1 MEESNLIRRIIDVL
15 CEEKGIEKI
24 TLSYDWVIIFKKGDV
39 EKKIVNYKF
48 HLNPKRS
55 MELASDK
62 YSTYCLLK
70 YYGIPIIEHQVLFNE
85 EMMPNFAH
93 VNDEFRCLKNED
105 KVVIKANRGSS
116 QGRDVYVSSK
126 PEEKVQIVNQ
136 IFADENDAVCICPYK
151 DIEYEYRAIFLYGE
165 MIYMYKKQKP
175 FVIGNGKSTIGELIE
190 ENYQF
195 FTEPIQNLDLN
206 RVLEEGEKVTVG
218 WKHNVSNGAIPII
231 IDEKDAYYDTVKN
244 IAEKAGKA
252 LDLNYATVD
261 VVVTKEKEVLVMEV
275 NSNVC
280 IVKFCELMPNGF
292 EIGKEIFSKVIDK
305 MFEN

>member
-1 MEESNLIRRIIDVL
+1 MEESNLIRKIIDVL

-48 HLNPKRS
+48 HLNPKKS

-70 YYGIPIIEHQVLFNE
+70 HYGIPIIEHQVLFNE
-85 EMMPNFAH
+85 EMMPDFAY

-105 KVVIKANRGSS
+105 KVVIKVNRGSS
-116 QGRDVYVSSK
+116 QGRDVYVSNK
-126 PEEKVQIVNQ
+126 EEEKLQIVKQ
-136 IFADENDAVCICPYK
+136 LFDEENDAVCVCPYQE
-151 DIEYEYRAIFLYGE
+151 IEYEYRAIFLYGE

-175 FVIGNGKSTIGELIE
+175 FVIGNGKSTIGELIQ

-195 FTEPIQNLDLN
+195 FTEPIQDLDLN
-206 RVLEEGEKVTVG
+206 YVLKKGEKVTVG

-231 IDEKDAYYDTVKN
+231 IDENDAYYDTVKN

>member
-1 MEESNLIRRIIDVL
+1 MEESSLIRRIIDVL

-24 TLSYDWVIIFKKGDV
+24 TLSYNWVIIFKKGDI
-39 EKKIVNYKF
+39 ERKIVDYKF

-62 YSTYCLLK
+62 YSTYALLN

-85 EMMPNFAH
+85 EMMPDFADI
-93 VNDEFRCLKNED
+93 NDEFRCLQNED

-116 QGRDVYVSSK
+116 QGRDVYVSSQK
-126 PEEKVQIVNQ
+126 EEKLQIVKQ
-136 IFADENDAVCICPYK
+136 LFAEEHDAVCVCPYQ

-165 MIYMYKKQKP
+165 IIYIYKKQKP

-190 ENYQF
+190 ENFKF
-195 FTEPIQNLDLN
+195 FTEPIQDLDLN
-206 RVLEEGEKVTVG
+206 KIPQKGEKIMIG
-218 WKHNVSNGAIPII
+218 WKHNLSNGAIPII
-231 IDEKDAYYDTVKN
+231 IDENDTYYTTVKK

-261 VVVTKEKEVLVMEV
+261 VVVTKERQVLVMEV

-280 IVKFCELMPNGF
+280 IVKFCEIMPNGF